1 MLVGAWPTPKWHIL
15 YILYI
20 YDMWVNLAPQRA
32 EKMAVEWECGTGI
45 RPSFT
50 EIFWYLKSSFS
61 IWVLLAYVFNHD
73 LTKHYWA
80 NFWVLNFLKIW
91 YFLQREDGMGL
102 NYHPS
107 NTNSIDLDST
117 SQSSNSRVNLMNEFG
132 LWFKITWKIQPP
144 MAQLSTLPLGQRST
158 AGDVKMA
165 SALSLSPLLHS
176 MYADEEA
183 RKLAFFTHLRTD

>member
-1 MLVGAWPTPKWHIL
+1 MGGPRLTLQFYCRGSAPRCKLHLQPWTTPAMLVGAWPTPKWHIL

-117 SQSSNSRVNLMNEFG
+117 SNLQTVVLTWWMN
-132 LWFKITWKIQPP
+132 
-144 MAQLSTLPLGQRST
+144 
-158 AGDVKMA
+158 
-165 SALSLSPLLHS
+165 
-176 MYADEEA
+176 
-183 RKLAFFTHLRTD
+183 LAFDLRSRERYSLPWPSSPPCL